1 MKNRYFNTF
10 IHKVTSIDKKEPK
23 ICISKFPSEIL
34 FYLIHYVRNH
44 WEGGYKGV
52 LFVKEG
58 IRLHRRVFTNS
69 IDTQNCVFEEQVE
82 FYNCIFESLEIKQVS
97 FQKGITIEEQTEFYN
112 CIFESLKI
120 KQVFFQKSITFEGCK
135 LGIRPPDDKGILG
148 EKLPI
153 AVFEGVI
160 FQSDIKYFIT
170 HCDSLY
176 FKKCKFEGDIN
187 INDTEIDNQVVF
199 LDCDFYKD
207 CDFKDIEFKGETSFK
222 GCKFYNRY
230 SKIDFSGCTFNTADF
245 SNTEFKGDLD
255 FSLREEVNGDV
266 KGVVFKNYVDFKNS
280 KIKKAGFKGVIFQ
293 NNVYFEGAVLEN
305 IDFSG
310 SKFVDPEKDTYMKEN
325 QRKEINFSRVE
336 FGAVSFKNSLFEKNV
351 RFHESIFKK
360 EADFYNTSFKKLVD
374 FHGAIFNEAQL
385 FHFTDFSEEAIF
397 ANVNF
402 KKEVLFLY
410 CKIESDS
417 YIRFESSIFERG
429 LDISRSNFKKN
440 INFWD
445 ITITKEGEQEIFR
458 NLNNQHHKNIKYIDD
473 FGEYSTKE
481 VSMVYRQI
489 RETYRIIK
497 DNFYA
502 QNNRIEGLK
511 FYEKEMS
518 VYLEEKRAQDNLSK
532 AENKT
537 INEIVEKS
545 SKKEIDIRN
554 KYGKIKF
561 IHNLYF
567 LCITFIFLIVN
578 SLFCIVCVLLSPL
591 LLILCAIVNILE
603 LKIFDNIYINMKN
616 FINFTF
622 YELHKIK
629 EWNSIIFH
637 FFFISLLVCLL
648 VLYIIYQEYVSYW
661 IMLFVFLLYFFGC
674 IYKIRTNIKE
684 NIKNNDYMSLVL
696 LLIPIICFFILLYGE
711 NNYQENDFV
720 YREIEYFFFF
730 FKLTEGK
737 NLFILELI
745 LMSIAITLAFLPRKQ
760 DRILLWF
767 NKNSNSFGTDWVV
780 GINFTML
787 VALVAT
793 IIVLLLSP
801 NMCFLPKWE
810 GIGNFMRALV
820 EMFNITEWKDI
831 EILGERPSNWQYI
844 FIFLARIFIAYGM
857 YQTIQAFRKFGK
869 S

>member
-10 IHKVTSIDKKEPK
+10 IHKIISIDKEVKETK

-34 FYLIHYVRNH
+34 FYLIDYVRNH
-44 WEGGYKGV
+44 WKGGYKGV
-52 LFVKEG
+52 LFVKEE
-58 IRLHRRVFTNS
+58 IKLHHRVFTNS
-69 IDTQNCVFEEQVE
+69 IGTQNCVF
-82 FYNCIFESLEIKQVS
+82 K
-97 FQKGITIEEQTEFYN
+97 
-112 CIFESLKI
+112 SLKI
-120 KQVFFQKSITFEGCK
+120 KQVSFQKSITFEGCK

-153 AVFEGVI
+153 VVFEEVI
-160 FQSDIKYFIT
+160 FQSDIKYSIT

-176 FKKCKFEGDIN
+176 FKKCEFKGDIS
-187 INDTEIDNQVVF
+187 INDARIDNQVVF
-199 LDCDFYKD
+199 LECDFYEE

-222 GCKFYNRY
+222 GCKFHKG
-230 SKIDFSGCTFNTADF
+230 KIDFLGCTFYNKADF
-245 SNTEFKGDLD
+245 SSTEFLGDLD
-255 FSLREEVNGDV
+255 FSLREEVNGEV
-266 KGVVFKNYVDFKNS
+266 KGVVFKNYVDFGES
-280 KIKKAGFKGVIFQ
+280 KIKNADFKGVIFQ

-310 SKFVDPEKDTYMKEN
+310 AKFIAPEKDKDTINKF
-325 QRKEINFSRVE
+325 QREEINFSRVL
-336 FGAVSFKNSLFEKNV
+336 FGTVSFENTLFEKNV
-351 RFHESIFKK
+351 RFHETTFEKK
-360 EADFYNTSFKKLVD
+360 ANFYNTSFKKLVD
-374 FHGAIFNEAQL
+374 FHGAKFYKAQL

-417 YIRFESSIFERG
+417 YIRFESCIFEKG
-429 LDISRSNFKKN
+429 LDISRSNFKRN

-458 NLNNQHHKNIKYIDD
+458 NLNNQHYKNIKYIDD
-473 FGEYSTKE
+473 FGEYPTKE

-497 DNFYA
+497 DDFYA

-518 VYLEEKRAQDNLSK
+518 VYLEEKKAQDNLSK
-532 AENKT
+532 AENNT
-537 INEIVEKS
+537 INEILEKS
-545 SKKEIDIRN
+545 SKKEMDIRN
-554 KYGKIKF
+554 KYRKTNIFNNLIFF
-561 IHNLYF
+561 INVF
-567 LCITFIFLIVN
+567 SFMIINSIF
-578 SLFCIVCVLLSPL
+578 SIVCVLLSPL
-591 LLILCAIVNILE
+591 LLILCAIVNIWD
-603 LKIFDNIYINMKN
+603 LKIFDNIYINIKN
-616 FINFTF
+616 FISFTF
-622 YELHKIK
+622 CELHKIK

-637 FFFISLLVCLL
+637 FFFISLLICLL
-648 VLYIIYQEYVSYW
+648 ISYIIYQEYALYW
-661 IMLFVFLLYFFGC
+661 IVLFVFLLYFFC
-674 IYKIRTNIKE
+674 FFYKIRTKIKE
-684 NIKNNDYMSLVL
+684 NIRNNDYMSLVL
-696 LLIPIICFFILLYGE
+696 LLIPIICFFILLYGQ

-720 YREIEYFFFF
+720 YRKIEYLFFFF
-730 FKLTEGK
+730 RLTEEK

-745 LMSIAITLAFLPRKQ
+745 LMPMSIILAFLSRKQ

-767 NKNSNSFGTDWVV
+767 NKNSNSFGTDWVI

-831 EILGERPSNWQYI
+831 EILGEKPSNWQYI
-844 FIFLARIFIAYGM
+844 FIFLAHIFVAYGM
-857 YQTIQAFRKFGK
+857 YQTIQASRKFGK

>member
-1 MKNRYFNTF
+1 MKIAEIEKYIKVVENFQTKQDETWIEGFEKDFLFKINSLPPKKYKNIHINEDVNFQNENFEDFIVFNNIVF
-10 IHKVTSIDKKEPK
+10 NKN
-23 ICISKFPSEIL
+23 FLIL
-34 FYLIHYVRNH
+34 FS
-44 WEGGYKGV
+44 
-52 LFVKEG
+52 
-58 IRLHRRVFTNS
+58 VFK
-69 IDTQNCVFEEQVE
+69 D
-82 FYNCIFESLEIKQVS
+82 YVS
-97 FQKGITIEEQTEFYN
+97 FNN
-112 CIFESLKI
+112 C
-120 KQVFFQKSITFEGCK
+120 TFEGNLTFGSCTF
-135 LGIRPPDDKGILG
+135 
-148 EKLPI
+148 EKE
-153 AVFEGVI
+153 VR
-160 FQSDIKYFIT
+160 FIN
-170 HCDSLY
+170 
-176 FKKCKFEGDIN
+176 CKFN
-187 INDTEIDNQVVF
+187 SSIDF
-199 LDCDFYKD
+199 WR
-207 CDFKDIEFKGETSFK
+207 TSFK
-222 GCKFYNRY
+222 SIVDFSESHFRGEESIFRDSLFNNNVFYEKTQIV
-230 SKIDFSGCTFNTADF
+230 SKIN
-245 SNTEFKGDLD
+245 
-255 FSLREEVNGDV
+255 
-266 KGVVFKNYVDFKNS
+266 
-280 KIKKAGFKGVIFQ
+280 FQ
-293 NNVYFEGAVLEN
+293 NTIFEGNVYFEGAVLEN

-310 SKFVDPEKDTYMKEN
+310 AKFVVPEGDKDTINKF
-325 QRKEINFSRVE
+325 QRKEINFSRVL
-336 FGAVSFKNSLFEKNV
+336 FGTVSFENTLFEKNV

-360 EADFYNTSFKKLVD
+360 EVDFYNTSFKKLVD

-445 ITITKEGEQEIFR
+445 ITIIKEGEQEIFR

-473 FGEYSTKE
+473 FGEYPTKE

-532 AENKT
+532 AKNKT

-554 KYGKIKF
+554 KYVKTKIL
-561 IHNLYF
+561 HNLYF
-567 LCITFIFLIVN
+567 SCIIFIFFIVN
-578 SLFCIVCVLLSPL
+578 SLFSIVCVLLSPL

-603 LKIFDNIYINMKN
+603 LKIFDNIYINIKN
-616 FINFTF
+616 FINFIF

-637 FFFISLLVCLL
+637 FFFISLLVSLL
-648 VLYIIYQEYVSYW
+648 ISYIIYQEYILYW
-661 IMLFVFLLYFFGC
+661 IMLFVFLLYFFSYFC
-674 IYKIRTNIKE
+674 KIRTKIKE
-684 NIKNNDYMSLVL
+684 NIRNNDYMSLVL

-720 YREIEYFFFF
+720 YRKIEYFFFF

-737 NLFILELI
+737 NFFILELI

-801 NMCFLPKWE
+801 NMYFLPKWE

>member
-10 IHKVTSIDKKEPK
+10 IHKITSVDKVDGKEVKATK
-23 ICISKFPSEIL
+23 ICISKFPSKIL
-34 FYLIHYVRNH
+34 FELIHYVRNY
-44 WEGGYKGV
+44 WREKGYEGE
-52 LFVKEG
+52 LLVKEG
-58 IRLHRRVFTNS
+58 IELHRRVFTNS
-69 IDTQNCVFEEQVE
+69 IDVQ
-82 FYNCIFESLEIKQVS
+82 
-97 FQKGITIEEQTEFYN
+97 N

-120 KQVFFQKSITFEGCK
+120 KQISFQKGITFRGCK
-135 LGIRPPDDKGILG
+135 LGIRLPNDKAILG
-148 EKLPI
+148 QKLPMV
-153 AVFEGVI
+153 VFEEVI
-160 FQSDIKYFIT
+160 FQSDIKYSIT

-176 FKKCKFEGDIN
+176 FEKCKFKRDIN

-199 LDCDFYKD
+199 LDCDFYEN
-207 CDFKDIEFKGETSFK
+207 CVFKDIKFKGETSFK
-222 GCKFYNRY
+222 GCKFDNEC

-245 SNTEFKGDLD
+245 SNTEFLGDLY
-255 FSLREEVNGDV
+255 FSLREEVNGEV
-266 KGVVFKNYVDFKNS
+266 KGVVFENYVDFKNS
-280 KIKKAGFKGVIFQ
+280 KIKNAGFKGVVFQ

-310 SKFVDPEKDTYMKEN
+310 AKFVDLEKDTYIKEN

-374 FHGAIFNEAQL
+374 FHGAMFNEAQF

-429 LDISRSNFKKN
+429 LDISRSNFKRN

-458 NLNNQHHKNIKYIDD
+458 DLNNQHYKNIKYIDD
-473 FGEYSTKE
+473 FSEYPTKE

-489 RETYRIIK
+489 RETYSIIK

-532 AENKT
+532 AESKT

-545 SKKEIDIRN
+545 SKKGIDIRN
-554 KYGKIKF
+554 KYRKIKF
-561 IHNLYF
+561 LNNLDF
-567 LCITFIFLIVN
+567 FVELFIFLIVN
-578 SLFCIVCVLLSPL
+578 FLFSIVCVLLSPL
-591 LLILCAIVNILE
+591 LVILCAIVNILD
-603 LKIFDNIYINMKN
+603 LKIFDNIYINIKK
-616 FINFTF
+616 IIDFTF
-622 YELHKIK
+622 CELHKIK

-637 FFFISLLVCLL
+637 FFFISLLICLL
-648 VLYIIYQEYVSYW
+648 ILYIIYQEYALYW

-674 IYKIRTNIKE
+674 FYKIRTNIKE
-684 NIKNNDYMSLVL
+684 NIRNNDYMSLVL
-696 LLIPIICFFILLYGE
+696 LLIPIICFFILLYGQS
-711 NNYQENDFV
+711 NYQENDFV
-720 YREIEYFFFF
+720 YRKIEYLSFFFR
-730 FKLTEGK
+730 LTEEK
-737 NLFILELI
+737 KLFILELI
-745 LMSIAITLAFLPRKQ
+745 FMSIAITLTFLPRKQ

-767 NKNSNSFGTDWVV
+767 NKNSNSFGTDWVI

-801 NMCFLPKWE
+801 NMCFLPNLE
-810 GIGNFMRALV
+810 GIGNFMRTLV

-831 EILGERPSNWQYI
+831 EILGEKPSNWQYI
-844 FIFLARIFIAYGM
+844 FIFLARIFVAYGM

>member
-1 MKNRYFNTF
+1 MRITEIEKYIRIVENLEIGEEETWIEGFEKDFLFKINSIPPKTYKNIHINEDINFQNENFEDFIVFNNIVF
-10 IHKVTSIDKKEPK
+10 NKD
-23 ICISKFPSEIL
+23 FLIL
-34 FYLIHYVRNH
+34 FSVFKDYVSFNNCTF
-44 WEGGYKGV
+44 EGNLTFG
-52 LFVKEG
+52 
-58 IRLHRRVFTNS
+58 S
-69 IDTQNCVFEEQVE
+69 CVFEKEV
-82 FYNCIFESLEIKQVS
+82 
-97 FQKGITIEEQTEFYN
+97 
-112 CIFESLKI
+112 
-120 KQVFFQKSITFEGCK
+120 
-135 LGIRPPDDKGILG
+135 R
-148 EKLPI
+148 
-153 AVFEGVI
+153 
-160 FQSDIKYFIT
+160 FIN
-170 HCDSLY
+170 
-176 FKKCKFEGDIN
+176 CKFN
-187 INDTEIDNQVVF
+187 FSIDF
-199 LDCDFYKD
+199 WR
-207 CDFKDIEFKGETSFK
+207 TSFK
-222 GCKFYNRY
+222 SIVDFSESHFKGKESVFRDSLFNDNVFFEKAQIV
-230 SKIDFSGCTFNTADF
+230 SKIN
-245 SNTEFKGDLD
+245 
-255 FSLREEVNGDV
+255 
-266 KGVVFKNYVDFKNS
+266 
-280 KIKKAGFKGVIFQ
+280 FQ
-293 NNVYFEGAVLEN
+293 NTIFEANVYFEGAVLEN

-637 FFFISLLVCLL
+637 FFFISLLICLL

-720 YREIEYFFFF
+720 YRKIEYFFFF
-730 FKLTEGK
+730 FKLSERK